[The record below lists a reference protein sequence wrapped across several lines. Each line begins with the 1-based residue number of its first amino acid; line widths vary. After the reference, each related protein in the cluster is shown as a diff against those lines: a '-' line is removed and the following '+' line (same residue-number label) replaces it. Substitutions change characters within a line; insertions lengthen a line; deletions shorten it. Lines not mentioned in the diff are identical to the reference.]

1 MPMTNVRSY
10 DQRFRRIRAGTSLMQ
25 KLYYLLM
32 SPLMPDPCCSSSRN
46 NRLYFAKG
54 QMNANHPW

>member
-1 MPMTNVRSY
+1 
-10 DQRFRRIRAGTSLMQ
+10 MQ